1 MAHAYTPGLKVVP
14 SIRMRRRRLLPIPGE
29 VKVQVGDKVK
39 GTDIVAQTQLPGKV
53 HLVNVA
59 NRLGIAPEEIRHFLR
74 KKEGDQV
81 FENESLAQNEP
92 FLGLKFLQTVVP
104 SPITGSVESVSEV
117 TGQVILREP
126 PRLLN
131 LTGYIDGQIVEV
143 IPKSGVVVET
153 EGTFIQGIFGVGGE
167 AHGPITI
174 AVESP
179 DEDLLPEFLTEA
191 HKGQVVIGGAHASW
205 ETLQKAKAVG
215 VSGIVVGGINDKD
228 LRQLL
233 GYDIGVAVT
242 GQEQIGFTLIVT
254 EGFGVITMAEH
265 TFNLFK
271 RRQGHIA
278 SISGATQIRAGV
290 LRPEIVVPGL
300 LEGKIPEAAERG
312 ALTVGDPVRV
322 IREPHFGVIGRVS
335 ALPSELT
342 KIGTE
347 SCVRILEVTLEKGER
362 VVVPR
367 ANVELLER

>member
-14 SIRMRRRRLLPIPGE
+14 SIRMRRRRMLPIPGE
-29 VKVQVGDKVK
+29 VKVQVGDKVSAR
-39 GTDIVAQTQLPGKV
+39 DIVAQTQLPGKV

-59 NRLGIAPEEIRHFLR
+59 NRLGIGADEVRRFMR
-74 KKEGDQV
+74 KKEGDQI
-81 FENESLAQNEP
+81 FANEALAQNDP
-92 FLGLKFLQTVVP
+92 WLKFMQTVIP
-104 SPITGSVESVSEV
+104 SPITGSVESISEI

-131 LTGYIDGQIVEV
+131 LSAYIDGVVVEV
-143 IPKSGVVVET
+143 MPKSGVVVET

-167 AHGPITI
+167 AHGAITI
-174 AVESP
+174 AVDSP
-179 DEDLLPEFLTEA
+179 DSELLPEFLTEA
-191 HKGQVVIGGAHASW
+191 HKGKVVIGGAHASW

-215 VSGIVVGGINDKD
+215 ASGIVVGGINDKD

-242 GQEQIGFTLIVT
+242 GQENIGFTLIVT

-265 TFNLFK
+265 TFDLFRK
-271 RRQGHIA
+271 RQGHQA

-290 LRPEIVVPGL
+290 LRPEIIVPGL
-300 LEGKIPEAAERG
+300 LESKVPEAAERG
-312 ALTVGDPVRV
+312 ALTVGDPVRI

-347 SCVRILEVTLEKGER
+347 SKVRILEVTLEKGER